1 MICAA
6 PLTRYY
12 GSWESLNS
20 ILEFE
25 RFCCSTGFGE
35 LCIATNIVWAVLVA
49 GGWWCAIN
57 IRPDDKALP
66 LHPSSLTMLRCECLW
81 QVSKPCQRYA
91 STSWWE
97 GLRELSITRHAGL
110 LPFFW
115 SWIVQC
121 QAEPAHLEQAWY
133 AMIVFFGIQGAHS
146 LDVHAGEA
154 GEAATF
160 GECPTIVQANSD
172 WNSSEMWWDWFFV
185 MGCLVDWTCG
195 WTADTSESVS
205 ESVQEPQ
212 TASQWRCQ
220 IRAARKAKSMAAGCF
235 LSSKHRFSCVRP
247 KLIQMLLMIGFWWR
261 LQISKGS
268 WGFQTKR
275 REGESRSPVEGFDFY
290 RFSQSTLNIFSRST
304 NDFRTLSQKLNIF
317 HIIQIVS

>member
-235 LSSKHRFSCVRP
+235 SFVQAPFQLC
-247 KLIQMLLMIGFWWR
+247 
-261 LQISKGS
+261 
-268 WGFQTKR
+268 QTKAYTDAAHDR
-275 REGESRSPVEGFDFY
+275 LLVTIANFKGFLRIPNQEERGREQVTSW
-290 RFSQSTLNIFSRST
+290 RFWFLQVFAKYIEHF
-304 NDFRTLSQKLNIF
+304 
-317 HIIQIVS
+317 